1 MYRTVAFLLLLLPSL
16 AFAQNRSG
24 QWTELTET
32 GCVGGSR
39 CPNKRLSVALRD
51 QPVIAVRFRA
61 HDQIGDTA
69 GGVLRVKIDGNTVR
83 GYIDIPRA
91 GETFNID
98 VDELTGRQLIF
109 EAAANDEVE
118 ISNIAVLYSRDN
130 IRRTPPREGGILGGR
145 DDRNDRGD
153 RGGQGGWRQYRN
165 AEGCIGGND
174 CRKNGTRITV
184 ALEDRPV
191 IGIRFFAHDNIGQRA
206 DGKVRVRIDETTIGW
221 SMDVQRN
228 GKRHE
233 VDVENVRGTRL
244 VIETASDD
252 EVEISDVEVLYGRRG
267 SGGYGG
273 PREITHEGECIGGSE
288 CGGRRSRI
296 RIPLRGNAVES
307 IRFYARDDIGAK
319 AGGELRIRIDDEILR
334 DYLDIPREGR
344 TFTIEGKGIAGD
356 YLIIEPAEDD
366 EVEVKDIRI
375 RFGEERDDD

>member
-1 MYRTVAFLLLLLPSL
+1 MYRIVLLSLLLVSST

-24 QWTELTET
+24 QWSELTET

-39 CPNKRLSVALRD
+39 CPSKRLSVALKD

-61 HDQIGDTA
+61 HDQVGDTA

-91 GETFNID
+91 GETFTID

-118 ISNIAVLYSRDN
+118 ISNIAVLYSRDT
-130 IRRTPPREGGILGGR
+130 IRRLPPRDR
-145 DDRNDRGD
+145 DDRNDRD
-153 RGGQGGWRQYRN
+153 RGGSGSGWRQYPK
-165 AEGCIGGND
+165 AEGCIGGDD
-174 CRKNGTRITV
+174 CRKNGNRITV

-191 IGIRFFAHDNIGQRA
+191 IGVRFYAHDNIGQRA
-206 DGKVRVRIDETTIGW
+206 DGKVRVRVDDTTIGW
-221 SMDVQRN
+221 SMDVQRS

-233 VDVENVRGTRL
+233 VDVDNLRGTRL

-252 EVEISDVEVLYGRRG
+252 EVEISDVEVLYGRRN
-267 SGGYGG
+267 SGGSGG

-296 RIPLRGNAVES
+296 RISLRGLPVES

-344 TFTIEGKGIAGD
+344 TFTIEGNGTGGD
-356 YLIIEPAEDD
+356 YLIIEPAEYD
-366 EVEVKDIRI
+366 EVVVKDVRVT
-375 RFGEERDDD
+375 FAVE

>member
-1 MYRTVAFLLLLLPSL
+1 MYRTVLLSLLLLSST

-24 QWTELTET
+24 QWSELTET

-39 CPNKRLSVALRD
+39 CPNKRLSVALKD

-91 GETFNID
+91 GETFTID
-98 VDELTGRQLIF
+98 VEELTGRQLIF

-118 ISNIAVLYSRDN
+118 ISNIAVLYSRDT
-130 IRRTPPREGGILGGR
+130 IRRLPPRDR
-145 DDRNDRGD
+145 DDSDRD
-153 RGGQGGWRQYRN
+153 RIGSGGWRRYPS
-165 AEGCIGGND
+165 AEGCIGGDD
-174 CRKNGTRITV
+174 CRKNGTRLTI

-191 IGIRFFAHDNIGQRA
+191 IGVRFYAHDNIGQRA

-233 VDVENVRGTRL
+233 VDVDNLRGTRL

-252 EVEISDVEVLYGRRG
+252 EVEIKDVEVLYGRRN
-267 SGGYGG
+267 SGYNNG
-273 PREITHEGECIGGSE
+273 PRELTHEGDCIGGSE
-288 CGGRRSRI
+288 CGGRRARI
-296 RIPLRGNAVES
+296 RISLRGLPVES
-307 IRFYARDDIGAK
+307 IRFYARDDIGMK

-356 YLIIEPAEDD
+356 YLYIEPAEDD

-375 RFGEERDDD
+375 KFGEERDY